1 MLQFEKDVEIMETD
15 NLIDKLKIE
24 ERMVVIVARK
34 PKRNYRANVN

>member
-15 NLIDKLKIE
+15 NLIDKLKKE

-34 PKRNYRANVN
+34 PKRNYRAYVN